1 MPYWKNVSAIQQE
14 VTILMQNRP
23 AIVAVGRTKF
33 GEHYGKEPEK
43 LIEEAWLAASQES
56 GLERKDLQACYM
68 ADCFLPITNKL
79 GLEEGFLSE
88 LTELHVPMEVTRSV
102 SAALLTACHAI
113 QSGAYSTVLV
123 GGIEKMTD
131 RWDKIRDD
139 LMLLEDPWSYYA
151 GGTPEVNHELML
163 RAYAKK
169 YGIEGENLDK
179 LLLALAEV
187 AVKNH
192 AQALKNEF
200 AQFQRW
206 ITVEHVLSA
215 REQAHKPLGLYD
227 FAPIS
232 DGASALIL
240 TNEAN
245 AMKLTNKP
253 VYVLGCASATDF
265 LNFPGRADLTHFIA
279 TRIAMENAMKMA
291 AINLEDIQIAEL
303 YDQSTVME
311 MVTMEDLGFCEEG
324 TAWQCI
330 RGKCEDY
337 EGFYEVKDRK
347 IYVNTN
353 GGLKADGNPLG
364 ATGGAQVFE
373 VFRQLRGEAGAR
385 QIKTRPKYG
394 CTQEFEGFG
403 TKSYVTVLGRE

>member
-1 MPYWKNVSAIQQE
+1 MCYQE
-14 VTILMQNRP
+14 VTTFMQNRP

-56 GLERKDLQACYM
+56 GIERKDLEACYM
-68 ADCFLPITNKL
+68 SDCFLPITNKL

-113 QSGAYSTVLV
+113 KSGAYSTVLV

-139 LMLLEDPWSYYA
+139 LMLLEDPWSYYT

-163 RAYAKK
+163 RAYTKK
-169 YGIEGENLDK
+169 YGIEGEDLSK
-179 LLLALAEV
+179 LNLALAEV

-192 AQALKNEF
+192 AHALKNEY
-200 AQFQRW
+200 AQFQRR
-206 ITVEHVLSA
+206 ITVEQVLSA
-215 REQAHKPLGLYD
+215 REQAQRTLGFYD

-232 DGASALIL
+232 DGASAVIL
-240 TNEAN
+240 TNEA
-245 AMKLTNKP
+245 AAKKLTDKP

-265 LNFPGRADLTHFIA
+265 LNFPGRADLTHFVA

-291 AINLEDIQIAEL
+291 GINLWDIQVAEL

-330 RGKCEDY
+330 RGRCESY
-337 EGFYEVKDRK
+337 EGYYEVNGKK
-347 IYVNTN
+347 LFVNTN

-373 VFRQLRGEAGAR
+373 VFRQLRDEAGER
-385 QIKTRPKYG
+385 QVKTAGESPKHG

-403 TKSYVTVLGRE
+403 TKGYVTILGRD

>member
-1 MPYWKNVSAIQQE
+1 MCYKKE
-14 VTILMQNRP
+14 VTSFMSNRP

-56 GLERKDLQACYM
+56 GLERKDLEACYM
-68 ADCFLPITNKL
+68 SDCFLPITNKL

-102 SAALLTACHAI
+102 SAALLAACYAI
-113 QSGAYSTVLV
+113 RSGAYSTVLV

-163 RAYAKK
+163 RAYTKK
-169 YGIEGENLDK
+169 YGIQGANLEK
-179 LLLALAEV
+179 LNLALAEV

-192 AQALKNEF
+192 AHALKNEY
-200 AQFQRW
+200 AQFQRR

-215 REQAHKPLGLYD
+215 REQAQKPLGLYD

-240 TNEAN
+240 TNETLAK
-245 AMKLTNKP
+245 KLTDNP

-265 LNFPGRADLTHFIA
+265 LNFPGRADLTHFVA
-279 TRIAMENAMKMA
+279 TRIAMENAMRMA
-291 AINLEDIQIAEL
+291 GINLSDIQIAEV

-324 TAWQCI
+324 TAWQSI
-330 RGKCEDY
+330 RGKCEEY
-337 EGFYEVKDRK
+337 EGYYDVKGRK
-347 IYVNTN
+347 LFVNMN

-364 ATGGAQVFE
+364 ATGGAQIFE
-373 VFRQLRGEAGAR
+373 IFRQLRGEAGQR
-385 QIKTRPKYG
+385 QVKNVNEPPKYG

-403 TKSYVTVLGRE
+403 TKSYVTILGRA

>member
-1 MPYWKNVSAIQQE
+1 
-14 VTILMQNRP
+14 MQNRP

-56 GLERKDLQACYM
+56 GLERKALEACYIS
-68 ADCFLPITNKL
+68 DCFLPITNKL

-113 QSGAYSTVLV
+113 SSGVYSTVLV

-139 LMLLEDPWSYYA
+139 LMLLEDPWSYYT

-163 RAYAKK
+163 RAYSKK
-169 YGIEGENLDK
+169 YGIKGEELSK
-179 LLLALAEV
+179 LNLALAEV

-192 AQALKNEF
+192 AHALKNEY
-200 AQFQRW
+200 AQFQRR
-206 ITVEHVLSA
+206 ITVEQVLSA
-215 REQAHKPLGLYD
+215 RAQSQKPLGLYD

-232 DGASALIL
+232 DGASAVIL
-240 TNEAN
+240 TNEAK
-245 AMKLTNKP
+245 AKKLTSKP

-265 LNFPGRADLTHFIA
+265 LNFPGRADLTHFVA
-279 TRIAMENAMKMA
+279 TRIATANALKMA
-291 AINLEDIQIAEL
+291 GINLWDIQVAEL

-311 MVTMEDLGFCEEG
+311 IVTMEDLGFCEEG

-330 RGKCEDY
+330 RGKCESYD
-337 EGFYEVKDRK
+337 GFYEVNGKK
-347 IYVNTN
+347 LFINTN

-373 VFRQLRGEAGAR
+373 VFRQLRDEAGERQVKTAGEA
-385 QIKTRPKYG
+385 PKYG

-403 TKSYVTVLGRE
+403 TKGYVTILGRD

>member
-1 MPYWKNVSAIQQE
+1 
-14 VTILMQNRP
+14 MQNRP

-43 LIEEAWLAASQES
+43 LIEEAWLAASRES
-56 GLERKDLQACYM
+56 AIERKDLEACYM
-68 ADCFLPITNKL
+68 SDCFLPITNKL

-113 QSGAYSTVLV
+113 QSGAYKTVLV

-139 LMLLEDPWSYYA
+139 MMLLEDPWSFYA

-163 RAYAKK
+163 RAYTRK
-169 YGIEGENLDK
+169 YGIKGEELEK
-179 LLLALAEV
+179 LNVALAEV

-192 AQALKNEF
+192 AHAMKNEF
-200 AQFQRW
+200 AQFQRR
-206 ITVEHVLSA
+206 ITVEQVLSA
-215 REQAHKPLGLYD
+215 REQARKPLGLYD
-227 FAPIS
+227 FAPVS

-240 TNEAN
+240 TDEAS
-245 AMKLTNKP
+245 AKKITDKP

-265 LNFPGRADLTHFIA
+265 LNFPGRADLTHFVA
-279 TRIAMENAMKMA
+279 TKIAMANALKMSG
-291 AINLEDIQIAEL
+291 INLWDLKVAEL

-311 MVTMEDLGFCEEG
+311 MVALEDLGFCAPG

-330 RGKCEDY
+330 RGSCEDY
-337 EGFYEVKDRK
+337 KGYYEVDGKK
-347 IYVNTN
+347 LFVNTN

-364 ATGGAQVFE
+364 ATGGAQLFE
-373 VFRQLRGEAGAR
+373 IFRQLRGEAGER
-385 QIKTRPKYG
+385 QLKEETKLPKYG
-394 CTQEFEGFG
+394 CSQEFEGFG
-403 TKSYVTVLGRE
+403 TKGYVSILGRDSDE

>member
-1 MPYWKNVSAIQQE
+1 
-14 VTILMQNRP
+14 LQNRP

-43 LIEEAWLAASQES
+43 LIEEAWLAASSACGIERRD
-56 GLERKDLQACYM
+56 LEACYLS
-68 ADCFLPITNKL
+68 DCFLPITNKL

-113 QSGAYSTVLV
+113 QAGVYNTVLV

-131 RWDKIRDD
+131 RWGKIRDD

-163 RAYAKK
+163 RAYIRK
-169 YGIEGENLDK
+169 YGITGENLDK
-179 LLLALAEV
+179 LNIALAQV

-192 AQALKNEF
+192 ANATKNEY
-200 AQFQRW
+200 AQFRRT
-206 ITVEHVLSA
+206 ITIEQVLHA
-215 REQAHKPLGLYD
+215 RETARKPLGLYD

-240 TNEAN
+240 TSETVA
-245 AMKLTNKP
+245 KKITDQP
-253 VYVLGCASATDF
+253 VYILGCASATDY
-265 LNFPGRADLTHFIA
+265 LNYSSREDLTRFIA
-279 TRIAMENAMKMA
+279 VKIAMENALKMA
-291 AINLEDIQIAEL
+291 GVNLSDIQVAEL

-311 MVTMEDLGFCEEG
+311 MVSLEDMGFCEPG
-324 TAWQCI
+324 TAWRSIHGSCL
-330 RGKCEDY
+330 DY
-337 EGFYEVKDRK
+337 KGYYEVNGRK
-347 IYVNTN
+347 LFTNMN

-364 ATGGAQVFE
+364 ATGGAQLFE
-373 VFRQLRGEAGAR
+373 VFKQLRGEAGER
-385 QIKTRPKYG
+385 QVNPDAPPTCG
-394 CTQEFEGFG
+394 CSLEMEGFG
-403 TKSYVTVLGRE
+403 TKSYISILGRT

>member
-1 MPYWKNVSAIQQE
+1 
-14 VTILMQNRP
+14 MQNRP
-23 AIVAVGRTKF
+23 AIVAVGRTRF

-43 LIEEAWLAASQES
+43 LIEEAWLAASQECNLDRHA
-56 GLERKDLQACYM
+56 LEACYM
-68 ADCFLPITNKL
+68 SDCFLPITNKL

-151 GGTPEVNHELML
+151 GATPEVNHELML

-169 YGIEGENLDK
+169 YGITGGNMEK
-179 LLLALAEV
+179 LSLALAEV

-192 AQALKNEF
+192 AHALNNKY
-200 AQFQRW
+200 AQYQRK

-215 REQAHKPLGLYD
+215 RENAKKPLGLYD
-227 FAPIS
+227 FAPVS

-240 TNEAN
+240 TNEEKAK
-245 AMKLTNKP
+245 KLTDRP
-253 VYVLGCASATDF
+253 IYVLGIASATDF
-265 LNFPGRADLTHFIA
+265 LNFPGRDDLTHFVA
-279 TRIAMENAMKMA
+279 TQIAMKNSLKMA
-291 AINLEDIQIAEL
+291 GINSHDIQVAEL
-303 YDQSTVME
+303 YDQSTIME
-311 MVTMEDLGFCEEG
+311 MVSIEDMGFCEEG
-324 TAWQCI
+324 SAWQCI
-330 RGKCEDY
+330 RGACEEFSGYYDVA
-337 EGFYEVKDRK
+337 GRK
-347 IYVNTN
+347 LHVNTN

-364 ATGGAQVFE
+364 ATGGAQIFE
-373 VFRQLRGEAGAR
+373 VFKQVRGEAGTR
-385 QIKTRPKYG
+385 QVKVDEKAPRYG

-403 TKSYVTVLGRE
+403 TKAYVTILGRE

>member
-1 MPYWKNVSAIQQE
+1 MP
-14 VTILMQNRP
+14 NRP

-43 LIEEAWLAASQES
+43 LIEEAWLAASKES

-68 ADCFLPITNKL
+68 SDCFLPITNKL

-113 QSGAYSTVLV
+113 RSGAYSTVLV

-163 RAYAKK
+163 RAYVKK
-169 YGIEGENLDK
+169 YGIQGENLGK
-179 LLLALAEV
+179 LKLAVAEV

-192 AQALKNEF
+192 AHALKNEY
-200 AQFQRW
+200 AQFQRR
-206 ITVEHVLSA
+206 ITIEHVLSA
-215 REQAHKPLGLYD
+215 REQARKPLGLYD

-232 DGASALIL
+232 DGASAVIL
-240 TNEAN
+240 ANEEVAK
-245 AMKLTNKP
+245 KLTEKP
-253 VYVLGCASATDF
+253 VYVLGCASATDY
-265 LNFPGRADLTHFIA
+265 LNFPGRADLTHFLA
-279 TRIAMENAMKMA
+279 TRIAMANSLRMSGVT
-291 AINLEDIQIAEL
+291 LRDIEIAEL

-311 MVTMEDLGFCEEG
+311 LVTMEDLGFCEEG
-324 TAWQCI
+324 TAWQSI
-330 RGKCEDY
+330 RGRCEEYD
-337 EGFYEVKDRK
+337 GFYQLKDRQLS
-347 IYVNTN
+347 VNTN

-373 VFRQLRGEAGAR
+373 VFRQLRGEARDR
-385 QIKTRPKYG
+385 QVKDTDQPPKYG

-403 TKSYVTVLGRE
+403 TKSYVTVLGRD

>member
-1 MPYWKNVSAIQQE
+1 MLQKGAN
-14 VTILMQNRP
+14 TLQNRP

-43 LIEEAWLAASQES
+43 LIEEAWLAASRECNMERRA
-56 GLERKDLQACYM
+56 LEACYLS
-68 ADCFLPITNKL
+68 DCFLPITNKL

-113 QSGAYSTVLV
+113 QAGVYNTVLV

-131 RWDKIRDD
+131 RWGKIRDD

-163 RAYAKK
+163 RAYIRK
-169 YGIEGENLDK
+169 YGVAGEDLDK
-179 LLLALAEV
+179 LNIALAQV

-192 AQALKNEF
+192 ANAIKNEY
-200 AQFQRW
+200 AQFRRG
-206 ITVEHVLSA
+206 ITVDQVLNA
-215 REQAHKPLGLYD
+215 RKAARKPLGLLD

-240 TNEAN
+240 TSEAV
-245 AMKLTNKP
+245 AKKITDHP
-253 VYVLGCASATDF
+253 VYVLGCASATDY
-265 LNFPGRADLTHFIA
+265 LNYSAREDLTRFIA
-279 TRIAMENAMKMA
+279 VKIAMENALKMA
-291 AINLEDIQIAEL
+291 GVNLRDIQVAEL

-311 MVTMEDLGFCEEG
+311 MVSLEDLGFCEPG
-324 TAWQCI
+324 TAWRSIYESC
-330 RGKCEDY
+330 RDYNGYYELNGGKL
-337 EGFYEVKDRK
+337 FT
-347 IYVNTN
+347 NMN

-364 ATGGAQVFE
+364 ATGGAQLFE
-373 VFRQLRGEAGAR
+373 VFKQLRGEAGER
-385 QIKTRPKYG
+385 QVNADAPPKCG
-394 CTQEFEGFG
+394 CSLEMEGFG
-403 TKSYVTVLGRE
+403 TKSYVCILGRE